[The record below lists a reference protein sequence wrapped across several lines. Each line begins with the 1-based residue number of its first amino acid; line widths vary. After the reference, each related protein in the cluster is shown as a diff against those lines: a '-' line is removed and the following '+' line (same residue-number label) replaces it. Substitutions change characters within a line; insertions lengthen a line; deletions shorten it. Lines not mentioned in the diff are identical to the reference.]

1 MKKIKII
8 LVSLFMTLLT
18 INFASAVT
26 APLGN
31 LENLGKESGF
41 SDTQSTDVAMA
52 ENIGLGI
59 KTFLSIL
66 GMIFVILIIYAGYKW
81 MMAQGDEGEIKKAK
95 ATINRAI
102 IGLIIIIGSFA
113 IWNLISNKLLPV

>member
-1 MKKIKII
+1 MKKIKTI
-8 LVSLFMTLLT
+8 LVSLLLT
-18 INFASAVT
+18 LSTINVALAAT
-26 APLGN
+26 APLSN

-59 KTFLSIL
+59 KLFFNIL
-66 GMIFVILIIYAGYKW
+66 GIIFVILMIYAGYKW

-95 ATINRAI
+95 NILNRAI
-102 IGLIIIIGSFA
+102 IGLIIIVGSFA